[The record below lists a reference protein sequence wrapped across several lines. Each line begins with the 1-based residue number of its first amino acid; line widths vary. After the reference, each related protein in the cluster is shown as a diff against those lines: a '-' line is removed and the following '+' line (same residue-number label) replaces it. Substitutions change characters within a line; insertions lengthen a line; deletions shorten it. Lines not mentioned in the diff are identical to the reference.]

1 MKSVLFAQDYR
12 NESNRTE
19 PLAPDAGTL
28 ATLIPLGN
36 WLEDMIDKPEKNN
49 L

>member
-1 MKSVLFAQDYR
+1 MTA
-12 NESNRTE
+12 
-19 PLAPDAGTL
+19 PLASDAGTL

-36 WLEDMIDKPEKNN
+36 WLEDTTDKPEKKK